1 MKVGK
6 YVVLIQ
12 IILLIIN
19 ILLFDNFSYF
29 YIIISQ
35 IILMV
40 ISITNFKKIQSIFSP
55 LNIFIIA
62 CEISFTIKGLNI
74 LGIEKF
80 TQSNFNKAFILYIIF
95 IIGVLIGLRVY
106 IFDKIISIYNNL
118 TKRQIN
124 KKSFFIY
131 TIIAI
136 PLCIIIYLKMLGT
149 SNLSIIFSNLLNNR
163 MLFQNSGGL
172 YVQTLILTL
181 LKISVYVLFIFILE
195 KEKFSCK
202 KILFII
208 SFLVLLIITLSLGGR
223 GEIIFPIIAL
233 LFIYE
238 RVRHKVSLKKMLVL
252 GILIVVFSG
261 WYGMLRDGENLEKT
275 NISDNI
281 NNVLNRYVQ
290 LDNLIRLA
298 SNPIDYKF
306 GQSFVDFVLS
316 PIPRSILPNKSYP
329 FNSQMTQ
336 IYLPEQAERKIVS
349 DFTAVGEL
357 YLNFGYIG
365 ILIGGILFGAVL
377 NYVIYIYMNDKSRFF
392 LILYPFLMLKPMSIL
407 YGGMINSNANMMLIL
422 EFCLI
427 SFLWIIVTNRSE
439 EKNEN

>member
-6 YVVLIQ
+6 YVILIQ
-12 IILLIIN
+12 LFLLMAS
-19 ILLFDNFSYF
+19 ILLFDNFSYL

-35 IILMV
+35 IILIGISV
-40 ISITNFKKIQSIFSP
+40 INYNKIQSIFSP

-80 TQSNFNKAFILYIIF
+80 SQKDFNEAFILYIIF
-95 IIGVLIGLRVY
+95 IIGVLIGSRVY
-106 IFDKIISIYNNL
+106 IFDKIISTYNNL
-118 TKRQIN
+118 AKRTIN
-124 KKSFFIY
+124 KRKFFIY
-131 TIIAI
+131 FIIAI
-136 PLCIIIYLKMLGT
+136 PLCILLYLKMLGT
-149 SNLSIIFSNLLNNR
+149 SNFSIIFSNLLNNR

-172 YVQTLILTL
+172 YVQTVILTL
-181 LKISVYVLFIFILE
+181 LKISVYILFIFILL
-195 KEKFSCK
+195 KERFSYK
-202 KILFII
+202 KILFVI
-208 SFLVLLIITLSLGGR
+208 SFLILLLITLSLGGR

-238 RVRHKVSLKKMLVL
+238 RIRNKVSIKRLLMLGV
-252 GILIVVFSG
+252 IIVIFSG
-261 WYGMLRDGENLEKT
+261 WYGMLRDGENIQET

-298 SNPIDYKF
+298 SNPVEYKF

-316 PIPRSILPNKSYP
+316 PIPRNILPNKPYP

-357 YLNFGYIG
+357 YLNFGYLG
-365 ILIGGILFGAVL
+365 ILIGGILFGAIL
-377 NYVIYIYMNDKSRFF
+377 NYVIYIYMHDKSKFF

-427 SFLWIIVTNRSE
+427 SFLWILITDRSE
-439 EKNEN
+439 